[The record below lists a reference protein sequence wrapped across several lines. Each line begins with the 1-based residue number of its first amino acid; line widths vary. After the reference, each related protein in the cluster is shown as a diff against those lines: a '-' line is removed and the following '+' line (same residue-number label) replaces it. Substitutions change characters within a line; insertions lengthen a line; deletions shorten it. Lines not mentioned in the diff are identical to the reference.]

1 MPQARVSKRAL
12 AVVVALALASAGALA
27 SVTLGASSAPA
38 DTTSTTSP
46 TSTANPTSPATPT
59 AAAATTTPTA
69 TKPTEPRKTAKTG
82 YALLIHEGF
91 VCKRRAC
98 RYIPF
103 AHALATVLR
112 NNRVVARAKLNAQG
126 RANVLVKSMP
136 GQYAVA
142 ATGTLNG
149 RPLHLRVHAP
159 RPIAGLMLP
168 FSVNIC
174 PPGAFC

>member
-1 MPQARVSKRAL
+1 VL
-12 AVVVALALASAGALA
+12 AAAGSLASARLAASGAV
-27 SVTLGASSAPA
+27 S
-38 DTTSTTSP
+38 DTTSTTVL
-46 TSTANPTSPATPT
+46 TT
-59 AAAATTTPTA
+59 AAVTTAPTTTTGPVA
-69 TKPTEPRKTAKTG
+69 AKPGNAHNGKTG

-103 AHALATVLR
+103 AHAHATVLR
-112 NNRVVARAKLNAQG
+112 NNRVVARATLNADG
-126 RANVLVKSMP
+126 RANVPVKSLP

-142 ATGTLNG
+142 ATGTLSG

-159 RPIAGLMLP
+159 RPIPGLMLP
-168 FSVNIC
+168 FAVNIC